1 MKKKKGVGIFAKI
14 FLVALLC
21 MVVPLIVSTWIATSV
36 ASNHLAVNAQN
47 NLQDMA
53 EEKVSELEN
62 YIASQKVITQSVTAN
77 PAVLDALRTYQDTGE
92 IPLKVQ
98 DELGAYL
105 SLIEAEADNLYENL
119 FITAGSVGIADCLG
133 NTTLHDVAEE
143 YFYQQCQQEGFYF
156 GNNISPVTGNPVYVI
171 SYAIK
176 DPQTGTMLGAVNN
189 SIDLATLASDVVND
203 EDYEV
208 NIFDLN
214 GILVASPDTS
224 QILMVDMNEL
234 QPQMWADI
242 LSKNAGYFEYNDV
255 LTDEKKYTGFAGSDN
270 FLCELAIPASIFNKD
285 KTALV
290 EALLVV
296 GIICCL
302 IAIVIIFVCAGSI
315 ARPIRRANNEVRKL
329 ISDIDAGHGSLKSNI
344 AVRTGDETGQ
354 LVDSLNQF
362 IATLDGIIGSVVGTA
377 QGVQKNSNET
387 NEIIREASESS
398 MNISAVMEELS
409 ASMQEVSGSAEM
421 ITADT
426 GRVLDAVN
434 VVFAESDKGAALVEE
449 IKERASVIKQ
459 DTERNKQMLQS
470 DIADRQEH
478 LEQAIQASR
487 KVEQITNLTND
498 ILAIASQTNLLA
510 LNASI
515 EAARAGEAGKGFAVV
530 ADEIRN
536 LSASSRETA
545 NNIQAISNEVV
556 SSVMN
561 LMHASNDI
569 MKLVS
574 ETVVRDYDGFEKSAD
589 AYYDDAENM
598 ESIFKAYHDNMVNV
612 QAIVESV
619 TCSVRLVSDT
629 ISECTTGVSDSTEN
643 VNILVG
649 SMTKIKEGADENL
662 AGIDSLQNDISRFV

>member
-1 MKKKKGVGIFAKI
+1 MK
-14 FLVALLC
+14 
-21 MVVPLIVSTWIATSV
+21 TS
-36 ASNHLAVNAQN
+36 
-47 NLQDMA
+47 
-53 EEKVSELEN
+53 
-62 YIASQKVITQSVTAN
+62 
-77 PAVLDALRTYQDTGE
+77 
-92 IPLKVQ
+92 
-98 DELGAYL
+98 
-105 SLIEAEADNLYENL
+105 
-119 FITAGSVGIADCLG
+119 
-133 NTTLHDVAEE
+133 
-143 YFYQQCQQEGFYF
+143 
-156 GNNISPVTGNPVYVI
+156 
-171 SYAIK
+171 
-176 DPQTGTMLGAVNN
+176 
-189 SIDLATLASDVVND
+189 
-203 EDYEV
+203 
-208 NIFDLN
+208 
-214 GILVASPDTS
+214 
-224 QILMVDMNEL
+224 
-234 QPQMWADI
+234 
-242 LSKNAGYFEYNDV
+242 
-255 LTDEKKYTGFAGSDN
+255 
-270 FLCELAIPASIFNKD
+270 
-285 KTALV
+285 
-290 EALLVV
+290 LVV

-302 IAIVIIFVCAGSI
+302 VASVITFVCAGSI
-315 ARPIRRANNEVRKL
+315 ARPIRQANNEVRKL

-354 LVDSLNQF
+354 LVGSLNQF

-398 MNISAVMEELS
+398 MNISAAMEELS

-459 DTERNKQMLQS
+459 DTERNKQQLQS
-470 DIADRQEH
+470 DVADRQAH

-561 LMHASNDI
+561 LMYASNDI